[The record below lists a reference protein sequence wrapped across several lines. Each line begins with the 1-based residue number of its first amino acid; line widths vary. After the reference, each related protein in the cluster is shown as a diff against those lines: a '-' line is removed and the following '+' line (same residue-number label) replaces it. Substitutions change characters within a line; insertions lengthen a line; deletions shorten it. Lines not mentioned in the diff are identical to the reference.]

1 MQMCLSAWMLPFWWC
16 YLLSK
21 DRRGGCLFMQAVAP
35 SREYKFQTGL
45 GKAVHGCTSSWFIS
59 TVFHTSGRVSRT
71 YRGAAAFTLAE
82 SELPPANSSRSPRV
96 SPMVPLIDYMQEND
110 VAIRCPFNAA
120 RHTYDNKSPGWL
132 WTRCS
137 SGMVHLVVL
146 FLRAIS
152 CPAFQLLSSKW
163 VIQKKQPSKIII
175 FFFSPM
181 VISYRRRSHTGV
193 WEMIVTFVSLVFCK
207 ITSTLPVVAHLHI
220 SHFKDVHWMFVG
232 NVHNVFLF
240 FFSFNHSVLEAHI
253 FLPYILCSSSL
264 AVLFASALD

>member
-1 MQMCLSAWMLPFWWC
+1 MPQDIHMTISHQGDFGPGVPVGWSTLLFYSYVPSA
-16 YLLSK
+16 
-21 DRRGGCLFMQAVAP
+21 A
-35 SREYKFQTGL
+35 
-45 GKAVHGCTSSWFIS
+45 
-59 TVFHTSGRVSRT
+59 
-71 YRGAAAFTLAE
+71 
-82 SELPPANSSRSPRV
+82 
-96 SPMVPLIDYMQEND
+96 
-110 VAIRCPFNAA
+110 
-120 RHTYDNKSPGWL
+120 
-132 WTRCS
+132 
-137 SGMVHLVVL
+137 
-146 FLRAIS
+146 
-152 CPAFQLLSSKW
+152 LLSSCCLLNGSL
-163 VIQKKQPSKIII
+163 KKQPSKIII